1 MTTRWTQ
8 TNLEKLSS
16 KSFRVSLN
24 WSLTIKGSLGTCQSS
39 DNGSSNGNGE
49 FGNCS
54 RPPIPS
60 DLEISCSS
68 GGFQGGIYEFLHSLN
83 LGSPTCSIGC
93 PSGSVLT
100 GGNVVSLKCNCNKKN
115 KCKWKTDRNKKV
127 KASAFSNYR
136 CSNNNLITTSKISTT
151 TKSSTAQTT
160 TDSTQVFQKPKILAL
175 HGGGGSASSLS
186 QGLNITLK

>member
-1 MTTRWTQ
+1 MD
-8 TNLEKLSS
+8 TNQPN
-16 KSFRVSLN
+16 VSLN

-39 DNGSSNGNGE
+39 DNGSTNGNGE

-68 GGFQGGIYEFLHSLN
+68 GGFQDKVYEFLHDLL

-100 GGNVVSLKCNCNKKN
+100 GGNVVSLKCDCNKKN

-127 KASAFSNYR
+127 KASVFSNYR
-136 CSNNNLITTSKISTT
+136 CSNNLTTSKISTT

-160 TDSTQVFQKPKILAL
+160 TDSTQVFQRPKILAL

-186 QGLNITLK
+186 QGLILH

>member
-1 MTTRWTQ
+1 MQKRKLERLRFDQ
-8 TNLEKLSS
+8 QVDTNQPK
-16 KSFRVSLN
+16 VSLN

-39 DNGSSNGNGE
+39 NNGSTNGNGE

-68 GGFQGGIYEFLHSLN
+68 GGFQDKVYKFLHDLL

-100 GGNVVSLKCNCNKKN
+100 GGNVVSLKCDCNKKN

-136 CSNNNLITTSKISTT
+136 CSNNLITTSKISTT

-160 TDSTQVFQKPKILAL
+160 TDSTQSFQKPKILAL

-186 QGLNITLK
+186 QGFILQ